1 MIGGASERE
10 FHAPAAGGEIVGWV
24 SGSGPPAL
32 LLHGGPGLS
41 ESLADLAVELSG
53 LMTVARYQ
61 QRGLA
66 PSVAE
71 GDRSVDGHVADAVA
85 VLDALGWRKAW
96 AIGASWGGHLA
107 MHLAVAQPGRVIGL
121 VTLDALGALPDG
133 GSAAQDENMRRRF
146 SDAER
151 VRYDEISAR
160 REVGEATEDESR
172 EFARILWRY
181 YFADPACAPPMPE
194 VRRDPE
200 GASATWASI
209 AQHFQAGTL
218 ERGLP
223 QLRMPALILHGEASP
238 LPYTEAE
245 RTAALISGARLRILP
260 GIGHVAW
267 LERPGS
273 VRREVEALLGQDHVT
288 FGDAD

>member
-41 ESLADLAVELSG
+41 ESLADLAGELSG

-96 AIGASWGGHLA
+96 AVGASWGGHLA
-107 MHLAVAQPGRVIGL
+107 MHLAVAHPGRVTGL

-133 GSAAQDENMRRRF
+133 GSAALDENMSRRF
-146 SDAER
+146 SEAER
-151 VRYDEISAR
+151 VRIDEILAR
-160 REVGEATEDESR
+160 REAGEGTEDESR
-172 EFARILWRY
+172 EYRGILWRY
-181 YFADPACAPPMPE
+181 YFADPTSAPPVPE

-200 GASATWASI
+200 GASATFASI
-209 AQHFQAGTL
+209 KQHFEVGTL

-223 QLRMPALILHGEASP
+223 QLRMPALIVHGEASP
-238 LPYTEAE
+238 LPYAEAE
-245 RTAALISGARLRILP
+245 RTAALIPGARLRVLP

-273 VRREVEALLGQDHVT
+273 VRREIEALLG
-288 FGDAD
+288 

>member
-10 FHAPAAGGEIVGWV
+10 FHAPAAGGDIVGWV

-41 ESLADLAVELSG
+41 ESLADLAGELSG
-53 LMTVARYQ
+53 LLTVARYQ

-66 PSVAE
+66 PSVAD

-85 VLDALGWRKAW
+85 VLDALGWPKAW

-121 VTLDALGALPDG
+121 VTLDAIGALPDG
-133 GSAAQDENMRRRF
+133 GLAALDENIRRRL

-151 VRYDEISAR
+151 VRMDEISAR
-160 REVGEATEDESR
+160 REAGQGTEDESR
-172 EFARILWRY
+172 EYRRILWPC
-181 YFADPACAPPMPE
+181 YFADPASAPPVPE

-200 GASATWASI
+200 GASATFASI
-209 AQHFQAGTL
+209 KQHFEVGTL

-223 QLRMPALILHGEASP
+223 QLRMPALIVHGDASP

-260 GIGHVAW
+260 GIGHVTW
-267 LERPGS
+267 LERPGL
-273 VRREVEALLGQDHVT
+273 VRREMEALLGQD
-288 FGDAD
+288 